1 MTQKKYF
8 AYFLLV
14 MMPLM
19 FSSLAIAQTTTKPG
33 AKPMVKFKPPVVK
46 SYLGSFTGKEVVAGV
61 DEAKNLIVLPLK
73 IVDDKNVNYTIS
85 SYQFSYKRIGIKE
98 DEETGKTSP
107 ESDLVSKQ
115 FTETPLPAIWQS
127 NIVETLHKDETLYFF
142 DIIVIDK
149 QGRRFF
155 APDLKITIQ

>member
-1 MTQKKYF
+1 MLS
-8 AYFLLV
+8 AV
-14 MMPLM
+14 
-19 FSSLAIAQTTTKPG
+19 SSLAIAQTTTKPAP

-46 SYLGSFTGKEVVAGV
+46 SYLGDITGKEVVAGA
-61 DEAKNLIVLPLK
+61 DEAKKLIALPLR
-73 IVDDKNVNYTIS
+73 IVDAKNVDYTVS